1 MGQSTSSRQRFGE
14 YRKLLRE
21 RRARKE
27 VAAGGGHGSSI
38 PTGKTRSTKRT
49 RSFGELFGAFV
60 GLLRGHRV
68 TLGLALGTLTLS
80 TLFALVPPYGTK
92 LVADNV
98 IDGMPLPR
106 VLAPWL
112 PSSPRPLLILIV
124 VGMVLIALVA
134 LLLGMWGRWQATR
147 TTQRVKVSIR
157 KTVFDHA
164 VRLPLHRV
172 YQMKSGGVASIL
184 REDAGGVGDLI
195 FAMLYNP
202 WQAIVRLIGTLIILA
217 VVDWRLLIGSLLVL
231 PLVFLTHRTWISR
244 IRPMYRDIRASRQG
258 IDARATEAFG
268 GMRIVRGFAR
278 QRSEAAVFTTGGHFM
293 ARQEL
298 HTWWWA
304 RGVDI
309 AWAILI
315 PIATAGLM
323 LYGGY
328 RILGDRELVAAG
340 LLAPDQAMTL
350 GDLIMFVA
358 YLGGLLYPLATLA
371 ASATGLQNNLAGL
384 DRVLDLLDEERE
396 MPTSADTIVPVP
408 DRVQGHIVLGDVT
421 FAYPNVGE
429 PAVQGISIEAK
440 PGQTVAFVGPSG
452 AGKTTLCNLIA
463 RFYDPTAGRIT
474 LDGTDLRDLDA
485 DAYRSLLG
493 IVEQDIFLFD
503 GTIAEN
509 IGYAR
514 RNATADA
521 IKHAAELANAH
532 AFIADL
538 PKGYDTLIG
547 ERGVRLSGGQRQ
559 RLAIARALLAEP
571 RILILDEATS
581 SLDTESERLIQAS
594 LHDLMQDRTS
604 FVIAHRLSTVTGA
617 DLIVVLEDGRVVEQG
632 RHEELMGRSGRYRT
646 MIDMQLANPDRE
658 PVESQLGI
666 GD

>member
-1 MGQSTSSRQRFGE
+1 MAQAPSSRKRFGD
-14 YRKLLRE
+14 YREHVRQ
-21 RRARKE
+21 RRRG
-27 VAAGGGHGSSI
+27 AADDADASAKI
-38 PTGKTRSTKRT
+38 PTGKTRSTKRS
-49 RSFGELFGAFV
+49 RSFADLFRAFL
-60 GLLRGHRV
+60 GLLRGHRM
-68 TLGLALGTLTLS
+68 TLVLALLTAALA
-80 TLFALVPPYGTK
+80 TLFSLIPPYGTK

-98 IDGMPLPR
+98 VDGMPLPAP
-106 VLAPWL
+106 LAPWL
-112 PSSPRPLLILIV
+112 PGTPRYLLIAVV
-124 VGMVLIALVA
+124 VGMVGMALFS
-134 LLLGMWGRWQATR
+134 LLLGMWARWQATR
-147 TTQRVKVSIR
+147 TTQRVKVSVRR
-157 KTVFDHA
+157 KVFDHA

-184 REDAGGVGDLI
+184 REDAGGVGDLV

-202 WQAIVRLIGTLIILA
+202 WQAVVRLVGTLIILA
-217 VVDWRLLIGSLLVL
+217 VVDWRLLLGSLLIL
-231 PLVFLTHRTWISR
+231 PLVFLTHRTWINR

-304 RGVDI
+304 RGIDI
-309 AWAILI
+309 AWSIII
-315 PIATAGLM
+315 PVATAGLM

-340 LLAPDQAMTL
+340 LLTPDKAMTL

-358 YLGGLLYPLATLA
+358 YLGGLLHPLATLA

-384 DRVLDLLDEERE
+384 DRVLDLLNEDRE
-396 MPTSADTIVPVP
+396 MPASADTVTP
-408 DRVQGHIVLGDVT
+408 DPNRVQGHIELQGVT
-421 FAYPNVGE
+421 FTYPGGTE
-429 PAVQGISIEAK
+429 PAVQGVTLDAK

-474 LDGTDLRDLDA
+474 LDGRDLRDLDV

-514 RNATADA
+514 RGVSHDA
-521 IKHAAELANAH
+521 IEHAAELANAH
-532 AFIADL
+532 GFIAEL
-538 PKGYDTLIG
+538 PHGYDTLIG

-617 DLIVVLEDGRVVEQG
+617 DLIVVLENGRVIEQG
-632 RHEELMGRSGRYRT
+632 HHDELMERSGRYRT
-646 MIDMQLANPDRE
+646 MIDMQLANPERE
-658 PVESQLGI
+658 PVAVVE
-666 GD
+666 